1 MNSLVRFLD
10 GFIADGK
17 TLEGRGASD
26 STKRKWKTA
35 RNHLARHFPK
45 GQKLEDVTPT
55 DAQAFRQYLELMRIK
70 TTGEPMRENAK
81 RKLIS
86 STKVMFNVSVHR
98 DHCLA
103 VRLEQIGVLLDDAV
117 FGRLCR

>member
-55 DAQAFRQYLELMRIK
+55 DAQAFRQYLELIRIK

-86 STKVMFNVSVHR
+86 STKVMFNCKRTSGPLPG
-98 DHCLA
+98 CQA
-103 VRLEQIGVLLDDAV
+103 
-117 FGRLCR
+117 